1 MKTWQSWWKGNE
13 WFIAGGQSH
22 APFTLCWV
30 WCCLDGVSA
39 CTESIPHSWLDL
51 PASHSVWSST
61 DWVTSSR
68 WGHHRY
74 RNFSAMVLS
83 QGVTLTSPLAPSPG
97 VPAAPPGTGR
107 GCFSFHWDL
116 GSRWHFSSQAE
127 GNKCHAVPK
136 FCLILPCGDRLSW
149 TQCPLEKSDRNWCSV
164 NNTHV
169 KQNLQKNRENKHVVF
184 LKENE
189 HFLLVIDN
197 FQNLNFS

>member
-1 MKTWQSWWKGNE
+1 MTKLMKRKWVIYSWWA
-13 WFIAGGQSH
+13 ITC
-22 APFTLCWV
+22 PFRPVLGV
-30 WCCLDGVSA
+30 LLPRWCVCLHW
-39 CTESIPHSWLDL
+39 EHSTQLTRPPCL
-51 PASHSVWSST
+51 SHSVWSST
-61 DWVTSSR
+61 NWVTSSR
-68 WGHHRY
+68 WGHHWY

-83 QGVTLTSPLAPSPG
+83 QGVTLTLPLAPSPG
-97 VPAAPPGTGR
+97 APAAPPGTGR
-107 GCFSFHWDL
+107 GCFSFHWDP

-169 KQNLQKNRENKHVVF
+169 KQNLQKNRENKHIVF